1 MTEAGLA
8 ALRRED
14 GVKVRMSVGRQWEE
28 IFPGFYQPI
37 HLLARLRL
45 AEIQRPTP
53 ASWGYRAALTDE
65 DAAFANA
72 SMPVHLLSDVPHFTE
87 AVLSKGRMGDLR
99 RCRREV
105 EIRRERDPALMIDQG
120 YAVFMSQQRR
130 TDFYSRPA
138 TEAAFRLRMADQVR
152 DVRRVFVV
160 GLVDGR
166 IGGYLQSLAVD
177 GVLYAHELTVATEAM
192 RTGIGTG
199 LYVETISIAARSGA
213 IEDVCFGLHTPD
225 APGISAFKASIG
237 MKVVH
242 LPARCF
248 IPAPLDAF
256 IKRRRPAAHYRLTG
270 RRPVDG
276 PVD

>member
-1 MTEAGLA
+1 
-8 ALRRED
+8 
-14 GVKVRMSVGRQWEE
+14 
-28 IFPGFYQPI
+28 
-37 HLLARLRL
+37 
-45 AEIQRPTP
+45 
-53 ASWGYRAALTDE
+53 
-65 DAAFANA
+65 
-72 SMPVHLLSDVPHFTE
+72 MPVHLLSDVPHFTE

-105 EIRRERDPALMIDQG
+105 EIRRVRDPALMVEQG

-138 TEAAFRLRMADQVR
+138 TEAAFKLRMADQVS
-152 DVRRVFVV
+152 DVRRVFVI
-160 GLVDGR
+160 GLVDGKV
-166 IGGYLQSLAVD
+166 GGYLQSFAVD
-177 GVLYAHELTVATEAM
+177 GVLYAHELVVASEAM
-192 RTGIGTG
+192 RTGLGTG

-213 IEDVCFGLHTPD
+213 IEEVCFGLHTPD

-276 PVD
+276 GVD